1 MNFKQWQNMSTR
13 NQKIRGFIMKKYIA
27 KTNDGDAT
35 IYANSLHEA
44 WEQAVAIF
52 TEVLDVNYHTYA

>member
-1 MNFKQWQNMSTR
+1 MHLVCVDSSNLTQR
-13 NQKIRGFIMKKYIA
+13 RIIMKKYIA
-27 KTNDGDAT
+27 KTTDGDAT
-35 IYANSLHEA
+35 VYANSLHEA